1 MTKKFRFVKEM
12 RPNGLFFY
20 STEEQLSGGAWVY
33 VTGTAATSEA
43 DGLRA
48 YELARRRVGDSV
60 KEVLR
65 QDEAFTFHDDSD
77 CCQRCGSKHRGGAG
91 CNCGSGA

>member
-1 MTKKFRFVKEM
+1 MTKQFRFVREL
-12 RPNGLFFY
+12 RPNGSFLY
-20 STEEQLSGGAWVY
+20 STKEQLPSGNWVY
-33 VTGTAATSEA
+33 VSGTAATSEA

-48 YELARRRVGDSV
+48 YDHVRRVGASG

-65 QDEAFTFHDDSD
+65 QDEGFTFHDDSD
-77 CCQRCGSKHRGGAG
+77 CCQRCGRKHRGGAG

>member
-1 MTKKFRFVKEM
+1 MATKFRFVREL
-12 RPNGLFFY
+12 RPNGSFLY

-33 VTGTAATSEA
+33 VTGTASSDEA
-43 DGLRA
+43 EGLRA
-48 YELARRRVGDSV
+48 YSHARHVGDSG

-65 QDEAFTFHDDSD
+65 QDEGFTFHDDSD